1 MRNLFVLIFIISCFC
16 GQAKNYS
23 KIVVQ
28 KSENKLAKSNLDVVV
43 MKNGNIVKGI
53 IINDIPSVGIKLKI
67 IDGTVI
73 EYSYSEILGFSK
85 SRETFDVGTHLQPK
99 EAMKENDSKKVKP
112 KIDATDTLIKSAAKR
127 AIADDVYSET
137 SKPIKERSKASNQ
150 SELGNKKLNIFAL
163 GMGIHPSG
171 SSYSLICGSVRKWGW
186 FAKFKTN
193 LNFDESYVDEG
204 ASSSARYFDSNTY
217 RGRFAVTGGLLLRIA
232 KPIIFYG
239 GAGYGSR
246 WVNWETISGDRFR
259 VTDISYKGAE
269 CEAGLMLKLKKLVV
283 SGGISSTSF
292 KYMEA
297 NVGIGFAF

>member
-23 KIVVQ
+23 KVVVQ
-28 KSENKLAKSNLDVVV
+28 KSESKLTKPNLDVVV
-43 MKNGNIVKGI
+43 LKNGNIIKGI
-53 IINDIPSVGIKLKI
+53 IINDISSVGIKLKM

-73 EYSYSEILGFSK
+73 EYSHSEILGFSK
-85 SRETFDVGTHLQPK
+85 SRETFDVGTHSQPK
-99 EAMKENDSKKVKP
+99 EVMKDNSVKKVKS
-112 KIDATDTLIKSAAKR
+112 KMDATDTLIKSETKR
-127 AIADDVYSET
+127 VIADDVYSET
-137 SKPIKERSKASNQ
+137 SKPIKEKSKTSSQ
-150 SELGNKKLNIFAL
+150 SESENKKLSIFAL

-171 SSYSLICGSVRKWGW
+171 SSYSLTYGSVRKWGW

-193 LNFDESYVDEG
+193 LNFDESYVEEG

-217 RGRFAVTGGLLLRIA
+217 KGRFAVTGGVLWRMA
-232 KPIIFYG
+232 KPIILYG

-246 WVNWETISGDRFR
+246 WVDWQTISGDRFR

-283 SGGISSTSF
+283 SGGVSSTSF
-292 KYMEA
+292 KYIEA

>member
-1 MRNLFVLIFIISCFC
+1 MRNLFISIFIISCFC

-23 KIVVQ
+23 KVVVQ
-28 KSENKLAKSNLDVVV
+28 KNENKLTKSNLDVVV
-43 MKNGNIVKGI
+43 LKNGNVVKGI
-53 IINDIPSVGIKLKI
+53 IINDIPSVGIKLKM

-73 EYSYSEILGFSK
+73 EYSHSEILGFSK

-99 EAMKENDSKKVKP
+99 EAMKDNDSKKVKP
-112 KIDATDTLIKSAAKR
+112 KIEATDTLIKSAPKK

-137 SKPIKERSKASNQ
+137 SKPKKEKSKTLSL
-150 SELGNKKLNIFAL
+150 SEPENKKLSIFAL

-186 FAKFKTN
+186 FAKIKSN
-193 LNFDESYVDEG
+193 LNFNESYVEEG

-217 RGRFAVTGGLLLRIA
+217 KGRFAVTGGLLWRMA

-269 CEAGLMLKLKKLVV
+269 CEAGLIFKLKKLVV
-283 SGGISSTSF
+283 SAGVSATSF
-292 KYMEA
+292 SYMEA
-297 NVGIGFAF
+297 NVGVGFAF